1 MQNHW
6 KKWEATG
13 EATGRP
19 LGRPL
24 GGHWEATVIM
34 LYRVLA
40 VIFEH
45 RFPSFR
51 VRFLSEKSA
60 ATRRS
65 FGDQRSTKK
74 T

>member
-1 MQNHW
+1 MCYSLLLIIENVQNHC

-34 LYRVLA
+34 PHKVLA
-40 VIFEH
+40 VI
-45 RFPSFR
+45 
-51 VRFLSEKSA
+51 VV
-60 ATRRS
+60 
-65 FGDQRSTKK
+65 STY
-74 T
+74 TCTVS